1 MPWSYRKNRLHYWRS
16 IRWYS
21 QKELAKKVGVSPTT
35 VSLWESDTIV
45 PSTKNALKVA
55 KILRVNV
62 RELWPFEP
70 LFEPPGRTDKKKGAS
85 E

>member
-1 MPWSYRKNRLHYWRS
+1 MPWSYRKNRLHYWRC
-16 IRWYS
+16 IRWYT
-21 QKELAKKVGVSPTT
+21 QKELAQKLGVSPRT
-35 VSLWESDTIV
+35 VSSWEADTTV
-45 PSTKNALKVA
+45 PSTDHALKIA

-70 LFEPPGRTDKKKGAS
+70 LFEPPTRTDKKKGAV